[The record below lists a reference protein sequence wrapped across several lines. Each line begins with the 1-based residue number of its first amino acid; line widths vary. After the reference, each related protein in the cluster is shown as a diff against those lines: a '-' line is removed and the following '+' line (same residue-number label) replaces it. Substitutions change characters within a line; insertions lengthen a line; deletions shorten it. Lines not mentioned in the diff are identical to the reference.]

1 MTGVARNGAHFGS
14 GAKGFG
20 EGPDIEDKV
29 KEGSKDNSRILA

>member
-1 MTGVARNGAHFGS
+1 MGYILEVEPM
-14 GAKGFG
+14 GFG